1 MSIFHLMFRVAFSFW
16 RSEPHS
22 QFQRSDPSLYLRFD
36 IQSRI
41 FILAFRAS
49 ISSRFGIHS
58 HGFSSAFR
66 VIMSF
71 LVWRSKPHFHFGI
84 QSYCSLSGVQSH
96 CSILGVQ
103 SHHLSTIWRSES
115 HLQFGVRSHRSHIQ
129 AFRAI
134 ISLQFGVQNLHFSS
148 IQHSKPPSLSSS
160 AFRATISFQF
170 GV

>member
-1 MSIFHLMFRVAFSFW
+1 MAFRATSSIRRLESSFVLSSTFIAIMSLFHLMFRVAFSFW

-103 SHHLSTIWRSES
+103 SHHLSTIRRSEPPS
-115 HLQFGVRSHRSHIQ
+115 LLIL
-129 AFRAI
+129 AFRATI
-134 ISLQFGVQNLHFSS
+134 FLQFGVQSHCPF
-148 IQHSKPPSLSSS
+148 
-160 AFRATISFQF
+160 T
-170 GV
+170 V